1 MAEAM
6 ASQPRDAPDSRQTM
20 LWVSAALLPGV
31 VTMAALF
38 GAAVLVNLALC
49 LAAAW
54 LTEAACLRL
63 RHRDWRAALGD
74 FSAPVTAL
82 LVGLTVPPTAPIAAP
97 VFATVTAIA
106 LGKHAYG
113 GLGQNLFNPA
123 MVGYAV
129 ALVSMPAAFALW
141 PVDAAT
147 GATALDAIKH
157 NSGLTVAELMR
168 TPAFGSIGGYGWEW
182 TNLAF
187 AIGGVLLIARGII
200 NWRLPVAF
208 LLALG
213 ALALAFHDG
222 GSSRSAGS
230 PFMHWTMGGTM
241 LAAFFV
247 LTDPVTHPNPLRA
260 QICFALIVAATT
272 FAIRAWGSY
281 PDGLAFGVLLANAA
295 TPYLD
300 RRFA

>member
-1 MAEAM
+1 MAETM
-6 ASQPRDAPDSRQTM
+6 ASQRAPDSRQTM
-20 LWVSAALLPGV
+20 LWVSAALLPGIA
-31 VTMAALF
+31 TMAALF
-38 GAAVLVNLALC
+38 GAAVLLNLGVC
-49 LAAAW
+49 LVVAW
-54 LTEAACLRL
+54 LTEAVCLRL
-63 RHRDWRAALGD
+63 RHRDWRAGLRD

-82 LVGLTVPPTAPIAAP
+82 LVGLAVPPGAPIAAP
-97 VFATVTAIA
+97 VLATVTAIA

-123 MVGYAV
+123 MVGYTV

-141 PVDAAT
+141 PVDAAS
-147 GATALDAIKH
+147 GATALDTLKH
-157 NSGLTVAELMR
+157 NDGLTLAELLR

-182 TNLAF
+182 ANLAF
-187 AIGGVLLIARGII
+187 AMGGAVLIARGII
-200 NWRLPVAF
+200 GWRLPVTF

-213 ALALAFHDG
+213 GLALAFHDG

-230 PFMHWTMGGTM
+230 PLMHWSMGSTM

-247 LTDPVTHPNPLRA
+247 LTDPVTHPNPRRA
-260 QICFALIVAATT
+260 QIYFALIAAATT
-272 FAIRAWGSY
+272 FTIRAWGSY